1 VSIPVEIE
9 QLGEALAGRG
19 PGYLLTASGDGRVKA
34 VTVEPTL
41 VDGVLRCPASRGSA
55 ANLAGRPAATL
66 LFPPVEVHGHTLLV
80 DGTAAADDQGIAFT
94 PESAVLH
101 RPASHAE
108 GATTSGSDCGN
119 DCAPIT

>member
-1 VSIPVEIE
+1 MEIE

-41 VDGVLRCPASRGSA
+41 VEGVLRCPASRGSA
-55 ANLAGRPAATL
+55 ANLAAQPAATL
-66 LFPPVEVHGHTLLV
+66 LFPPVDDRGHTLLV
-80 DGTAAADDQGIAFT
+80 DGTAAADDAGIAFT

-101 RPASHAE
+101 RPASHAD
-108 GATTSGSDCGN
+108 GPSASVGDCGN
-119 DCAPIT
+119 DCVPVT